1 MLMHTLLAFQEKFET
16 GSSSRDPPLPSMGSL
31 PSQSQFDDSYVS
43 SGPTETQK
51 SLEEGGEGDFTVA
64 IPGMA
69 SSQVDV
75 CNPSLPLE
83 GSSAETVLDPFANRD
98 RRTTVETQ
106 TAPST
111 IMISIRLA
119 DGIGT
124 ALELPFR
131 SNLTIRDIR
140 NAIDQRYPDND
151 GLRFAIGGWS
161 RLHGLECNCIQSF
174 YLWYSSLPDQTL
186 AFFLVQ
192 CPLSD
197 ETEKE
202 RDGKRIHIDVEK
214 DSCFV

>member
-1 MLMHTLLAFQEKFET
+1 MILLLTET
-16 GSSSRDPPLPSMGSL
+16 GGQLWRL
-31 PSQSQFDDSYVS
+31 
-43 SGPTETQK
+43 
-51 SLEEGGEGDFTVA
+51 
-64 IPGMA
+64 
-69 SSQVDV
+69 
-75 CNPSLPLE
+75 
-83 GSSAETVLDPFANRD
+83 
-98 RRTTVETQ
+98 TQ

-111 IMISIRLA
+111 VMISIRLA

-124 ALELPFR
+124 TLELPFR
-131 SNLTIRDIR
+131 SNQTIRDIR

-174 YLWYSSLPDQTL
+174 YLWCSSLPDQTL

-192 CPLSD
+192 CPLTD

>member
-1 MLMHTLLAFQEKFET
+1 
-16 GSSSRDPPLPSMGSL
+16 MGSL

-69 SSQVDV
+69 SSQLDDKAVE
-75 CNPSLPLE
+75 E
-83 GSSAETVLDPFANRD
+83 GSSAETFLDPFANRD

-111 IMISIRLA
+111 ILISIRLA

-124 ALELPFR
+124 TLELPFR
-131 SNLTIRDIR
+131 SNQTIRDIR

-151 GLRFAIGGWS
+151 RGYIL
-161 RLHGLECNCIQSF
+161 QSGDGVDYMDWNVTVYRVSTYGTVIF
-174 YLWYSSLPDQTL
+174 QTK
-186 AFFLVQ
+186 
-192 CPLSD
+192 P
-197 ETEKE
+197 
-202 RDGKRIHIDVEK
+202 
-214 DSCFV
+214 